1 MGYAI
6 TWENGRQLA
15 EIDNWYGL
23 GFKNEYTYNA
33 DGLRTERKYY
43 DGDYY
48 CNIKY
53 TLDGD
58 KVIKQEI
65 ERNGIEYIA
74 YYMYDESGRPIAF
87 AVSIDGGG
95 YEYYF
100 YESNIF
106 GDITAIYD
114 ENGSVIA
121 QYKYDAWGNYT
132 TTYSGDIYELLFRDI
147 SLFKYRGYIYDWD
160 TGFYYLQ
167 SRYYDPE
174 VGRFI
179 NADGYI
185 NGNRDLLGFNMY
197 AYCGNNPI
205 LYIDPNGEWVS
216 LVLLVAT
223 ITVAAITLT
232 SSERQV
238 ETSGIKYDVPLYN
251 QGLTSMCWAYCQ
263 VMVESYQNGET
274 LSQKDADK
282 RAKEIAIARNGVDNW
297 NRGGYPSNM
306 GASINVENINDLY
319 DALNENGPLYA
330 YYSSKKVA
338 HLVVVTGVD
347 VDKGIVYTN
356 NPWGVRGEQ
365 SFSEFQSGVAKRW
378 YEFGLGLKL
387 EYIFLVEG

>member
-121 QYKYDAWGNYT
+121 QYKYDAWGN
-132 TTYSGDIYELLFRDI
+132 
-147 SLFKYRGYIYDWD
+147 
-160 TGFYYLQ
+160 
-167 SRYYDPE
+167 
-174 VGRFI
+174 
-179 NADGYI
+179 
-185 NGNRDLLGFNMY
+185 
-197 AYCGNNPI
+197 
-205 LYIDPNGEWVS
+205 
-216 LVLLVAT
+216 
-223 ITVAAITLT
+223 
-232 SSERQV
+232 
-238 ETSGIKYDVPLYN
+238 
-251 QGLTSMCWAYCQ
+251 
-263 VMVESYQNGET
+263 
-274 LSQKDADK
+274 
-282 RAKEIAIARNGVDNW
+282 
-297 NRGGYPSNM
+297 
-306 GASINVENINDLY
+306 
-319 DALNENGPLYA
+319 
-330 YYSSKKVA
+330 
-338 HLVVVTGVD
+338 
-347 VDKGIVYTN
+347 
-356 NPWGVRGEQ
+356 
-365 SFSEFQSGVAKRW
+365 
-378 YEFGLGLKL
+378 
-387 EYIFLVEG
+387 